1 MARSTRNRKNG
12 RFSRTKTTRRRK
24 KQPIK
29 VSQVAQQYIIAN
41 AITRG
46 MAGTNLIP
54 FLTEGWLRPVTAG
67 SSYGSGNSWRFSL
80 AELVQGV
87 ATGNYGMSST
97 WGNKDNA
104 GMEALKMN
112 LKENGAMMAVTVIG
126 TPILFKFGKK
136 ILNKPIILPANRLL
150 RSAGIKEVKV

>member
-1 MARSTRNRKNG
+1 MARARRKTNG

-54 FLTEGWLRPVTAG
+54 FLTEGWLRPVTPG
-67 SSYGSGNSWRFSL
+67 GNYGSGNSWRFSL

-87 ATGNYGMSST
+87 ATGDYGMSSQ
-97 WGNKDNA
+97 WANMDNNMMA
-104 GMEALKMN
+104 ALKKN
-112 LKENGAMMAVTVIG
+112 LKENGAMMAVTIIG

-150 RSAGIKEVKV
+150 RSAGIREVKV

>member
-1 MARSTRNRKNG
+1 MARARRKTNG

-46 MAGTNLIP
+46 MAGTNLVP

-67 SSYGSGNSWRFSL
+67 GNYGSGNSWRFSL

-87 ATGNYGMSST
+87 ATGDYGMSPT
-97 WGNKDNA
+97 FANMHNNK
-104 GMEALKMN
+104 MKALKMN

-126 TPILFKFGKK
+126 APILFKFGKK
-136 ILNKPIILPANRLL
+136 ILNKPLILPANRLL

>member
-1 MARSTRNRKNG
+1 MARARRKTNG

-54 FLTEGWLRPVTAG
+54 FLTEGWLRPVTPG
-67 SSYGSGNSWRFSL
+67 GNYGSGNSWRFSL

-87 ATGNYGMSST
+87 ATGDYGMSSQ
-97 WGNKDNA
+97 WANMDNNMMA
-104 GMEALKMN
+104 ALKKN
-112 LKENGAMMAVTVIG
+112 LKENGAMMAFTVIG

-150 RSAGIKEVKV
+150 RSAGIREVKV

>member
-1 MARSTRNRKNG
+1 MARARRKTNG

-46 MAGTNLIP
+46 MAGTNLVP

-67 SSYGSGNSWRFSL
+67 GNYGSGNSWRFSL

-87 ATGNYGMSST
+87 ATGDYGMSSQ
-97 WGNKDNA
+97 WANMDNNMMA
-104 GMEALKMN
+104 ALKKN
-112 LKENGAMMAVTVIG
+112 LKENGAMMAFTVIG

-150 RSAGIKEVKV
+150 RSAGIREVKV

>member
-54 FLTEGWLRPVTAG
+54 FLTEGWLRPVTSG
-67 SSYGSGNSWRFSL
+67 SNYGSGNSWRFSL
-80 AELVQGV
+80 AELVRGV
-87 ATGNYGMSST
+87 ATGDYGMSSQ
-97 WGNKDNA
+97 WANMDDNK
-104 GMEALKMN
+104 MKALKMN

-136 ILNKPIILPANRLL
+136 ILNKPLILPANRLL

>member
-1 MARSTRNRKNG
+1 MATRRNRKNG
-12 RFSRTKTTRRRK
+12 RFSRQTTKRRK

-46 MAGTNLIP
+46 MAGTNIIP
-54 FLTEGWLRPVTAG
+54 FLTEGWLRPVTSG
-67 SSYGSGNSWRFSL
+67 SNYGSGNSWRFSL

-87 ATGNYGMSST
+87 ATGNYGMSSQ
-97 WGNKDNA
+97 WANMDNNM
-104 GMEALKMN
+104 MEALKKN
-112 LKENGAMMAVTVIG
+112 LKENGAMMLVTVIG

-136 ILNKPIILPANRLL
+136 VLNKPIILPANRLL
-150 RSAGIKEVKV
+150 RSAGIREVKV